1 MKTIIVVDDE
11 QAVLQAVTDTLNIEG
26 AVYHGTTVMSA
37 SLADSANLLSM
48 VRSSIACSYASGC
61 LRIPSR
67 MIAGLIAPGFPAFSS
82 SPTVL

>member
-48 VRSSIACSYASGC
+48 VRSSIACSFVSLLGNTSIVAFC
-61 LRIPSR
+61 R
-67 MIAGLIAPGFPAFSS
+67 PGEGIVQILGKISN
-82 SPTVL
+82 LQ